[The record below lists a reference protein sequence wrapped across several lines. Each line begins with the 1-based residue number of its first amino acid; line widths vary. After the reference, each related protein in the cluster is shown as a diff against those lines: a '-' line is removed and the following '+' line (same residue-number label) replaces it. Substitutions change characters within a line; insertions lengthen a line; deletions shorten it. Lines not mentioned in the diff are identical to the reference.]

1 MVLEAETT
9 FFSSHSELVSESQL
23 LKTIAITIFG
33 KLNNRYCS
41 RGTGII
47 KRDPETSSG

>member
-1 MVLEAETT
+1 MVSEAEIN
-9 FFSSHSELVSESQL
+9 FFSGHSELVSESQSF
-23 LKTIAITIFG
+23 KTIAITIFG